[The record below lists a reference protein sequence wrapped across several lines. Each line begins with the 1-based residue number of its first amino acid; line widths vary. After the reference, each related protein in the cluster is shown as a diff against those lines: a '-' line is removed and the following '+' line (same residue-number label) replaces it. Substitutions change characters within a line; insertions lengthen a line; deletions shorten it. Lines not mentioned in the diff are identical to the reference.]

1 MKNHNNITSLQ
12 TYKIVTFYPSIKRN
26 FFCHHMIYFVN
37 ILDFNNQK
45 YQTHGTVRDGSYNGK
60 LSFPVNDFVPFV
72 IDQQ

>member
-1 MKNHNNITSLQ
+1 
-12 TYKIVTFYPSIKRN
+12 
-26 FFCHHMIYFVN
+26 MIYFVN
-37 ILDFNNQK
+37 ILEFNNQK